1 VKGDTR
7 SSVKGRLVKVL
18 LGVVGLAI
26 GVLGVLSLR
35 EATLSTHG
43 RVDRD
48 SQVEI
53 VLQAESN
60 RAEPNQTLPEM
71 VDALLLTCR
80 LEVSSDLVGP
90 VAGEG
95 DGRFVAVLQPALDET
110 NQKQLRGCLEDWTID
125 SLRADVV
132 SMRPVT

>member
-1 VKGDTR
+1 MKGNEK
-7 SSVKGRLVKVL
+7 SSVKGRLVKIL
-18 LGVVGLAI
+18 LGAVGLAI

-43 RVDRD
+43 RVDPD

-90 VAGEG
+90 VEAEG
-95 DGRFVAVLQPALDET
+95 DGRFVAILQPALDET

-125 SLRADVV
+125 SVRADVV
-132 SMRPVT
+132 SLRPVT

>member
-1 VKGDTR
+1 MKGDTR

-80 LEVSSDLVGP
+80 LEVSSDPIVMLDAALQEAAKG
-90 VAGEG
+90 AGVELSIE
-95 DGRFVAVLQPALDET
+95 DGAVFI
-110 NQKQLRGCLEDWTID
+110 GY
-125 SLRADVV
+125 
-132 SMRPVT
+132 